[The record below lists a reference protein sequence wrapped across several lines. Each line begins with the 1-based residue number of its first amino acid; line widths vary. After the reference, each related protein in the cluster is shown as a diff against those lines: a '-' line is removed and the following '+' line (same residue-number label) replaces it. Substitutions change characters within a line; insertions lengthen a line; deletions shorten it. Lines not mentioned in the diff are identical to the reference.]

1 MEITEEQRRRI
12 EANRLAALERR
23 KRFAE
28 AAAAAATFPT
38 SGATAFTEW
47 RLAKCPRIA
56 PPLPPPMFPPPPPP
70 PRTPPQP
77 PVGFEVVLELCS
89 PDEFLV
95 AVGPAEGAVYPG
107 EAECLGA
114 VQDCLASASV
124 VQYSAT
130 QSQSQSG
137 HLRPVFKLADYDM
150 ALKCLRKL
158 PGAVVRGIPH
168 HTRIALAR
176 VNWASDEEVDDLL
189 KKLPQQLQDALLP
202 FQLEGV
208 RFGLRRHGRCLIADE
223 MGLGKTLQAIAI
235 ACCFKDEGPMLIVC
249 PAVLRYTWAEEL
261 ERWDPSFMPKD
272 IHLVFGHQDSLDRL
286 GATPRAVIISYKML
300 SHLRQSMM
308 NRTWALMIVDE
319 SHNIRCTKKKSEKNE
334 TRAVLDLASL
344 IKRIILLSGTPSLSS
359 GDNRPFD
366 IYHQINM
373 LCPRLLGKDK
383 FDYAKNYCSMQLA
396 KSYQGK
402 TYQDFSKGTRLTELN
417 VLLSQI
423 VMIRRLKEHLLNE
436 LPPKRRQ
443 IIRLKLK
450 APYIRAATSSS
461 TKGMDSSSGNET
473 LVVDLP
479 SKSNDIENTKAEEDD
494 ICKKSPR
501 DLSPQEIGIA
511 KISGFSEWFSN
522 HFIMNGFPANDN
534 LDPQSSCQKT
544 IIFAHHLKVLDGVH
558 LDYEGRAWCS
568 GKTQPHVTRALWV
581 RCSLLAIIA
590 RVFVSENGIK
600 FVRIDGS
607 TLQRERKEAVDSFR
621 LDPEVK
627 VAIIGITAGG
637 VGLDFSSAQ
646 NVVFVELPRSASE
659 LLQAEDRA
667 HRRGQKNAV
676 NVYIFCAKNT
686 SDESHWLQLNQSL
699 FRVSSLMNGKKDAI
713 REIEV
718 DQVCHLE
725 EIQNV
730 EKTERK
736 LLPLENNNADSNH
749 GPKCISESDV
759 MPIDCFPGIKDLEF
773 DSDFTIRTI
782 PLHFEDESLDAS
794 VKNNLS
800 PRLHED
806 RSCSDASISPA
817 AAFCSAI
824 SSCKS
829 IKARRRLSGNSGILG
844 QTAAISDFQIQV
856 ETLRF
861 EVSQHTGRIHLY
873 SCVPGH
879 DSRPKPLF
887 ENFLPEE
894 LDSTLSSSS
903 DVNKTRTQLLKRNPA
918 FCNVFNAFIK
928 EWLALRPID
937 QRKLL
942 GKPLQL
948 PLSLEL
954 CFLKD
959 SMNHSTEGLLKGGS
973 KRRAAPLNDVSNPL
987 PENAEWKKVVIHNG
1001 TSKEKQYT
1009 QGWTIN
1015 DEPLCK
1021 LCQGHCNGKL
1031 AKSPEYF
1038 EDLFCDLACFQEYRL
1053 RTSGRALRQA
1063 LFQIERG
1070 KCSQCKLDCCKLVKH
1085 LKPLS
1090 AEKRKEYIIKVAP
1103 NIASRKK
1110 LLDKLVREPTDGNA
1124 WHADHIIPVHKGG
1137 GECTLENMRTLCVAC
1152 HYEVTRAQHKELKE
1166 IRNKAKEHLKNV
1178 LKQQKANGA
1187 TEDLEDES
1195 LLVTVPGSA
1204 YSTGV
1209 EVPGNA
1215 DKVVAE

>member
-1 MEITEEQRRRI
+1 MEITGEQRRRA
-12 EANRLAALERR
+12 EANRLVALEKR

-28 AAAAAATFPT
+28 AAVAGG
-38 SGATAFTEW
+38 STAFPISGTTASADW

-56 PPLPPPMFPPPPPP
+56 PPQPPTPAPP
-70 PRTPPQP
+70 TPPQR
-77 PVGFEVVLELCS
+77 PVGFQVVLEVCS
-89 PDEFLV
+89 PDEFSV
-95 AVGPAEGAVYPG
+95 AVGPAEGTDYPG
-107 EAECLGA
+107 EAECLSA
-114 VQDCLASASV
+114 VQDCIAAASV

-130 QSQSQSG
+130 QSQSQIG
-137 HLRPVFKLADYDM
+137 HLRPVFKLVDYDEV
-150 ALKCLRKL
+150 LKCLKIL
-158 PGAVVRGIPH
+158 PGVVVQDIPYS
-168 HTRIALAR
+168 TRNAIQNLPTR
-176 VNWASDEEVDDLL
+176 TGQTWASDNDIDNLL

-208 RFGLRRHGRCLIADE
+208 KFGLRRHGRCLIADE

-235 ACCFKDEGPMLIVC
+235 ACCFKDEGPILIVC

-272 IHLVFGHQDSLDRL
+272 IHLVFGHQDSLEYLD
-286 GATPRAVIISYKML
+286 ATPRAVIISYKML
-300 SHLRQSMM
+300 SRLRKCMM
-308 NRTWALMIVDE
+308 NRLWALMIVDE
-319 SHNIRCTKKKSEKNE
+319 SHNIRCTKTPEKYE
-334 TRAVLDLASL
+334 TQAVLDLAPN
-344 IKRIILLSGTPSLSS
+344 IKHIILLSGTPSLS
-359 GDNRPFD
+359 RPFD

-373 LCPRLLGKDK
+373 LWPFLLGNDK
-383 FDYAKNYCSMQLA
+383 FDYAKKYCSLHIA
-396 KSYQGK
+396 RSYQGK

-417 VLLSQI
+417 VLLSQT

-450 APYIRAATSSS
+450 APDIRAATSSCI
-461 TKGMDSSSGNET
+461 KGLNTSGSNET
-473 LVVDLP
+473 LAVDLP
-479 SKSNDIENTKAEEDD
+479 NESNDSENTKAEEDD

-501 DLSPQEIGIA
+501 HLTPQEIGIA

-522 HFIMNGFPANDN
+522 HFIMKGLAANDN

-544 IIFAHHLKVLDGVH
+544 IIFAHHLKVLDGV
-558 LDYEGRAWCS
+558 
-568 GKTQPHVTRALWV
+568 Q
-581 RCSLLAIIA
+581 
-590 RVFVSENGIK
+590 VFVSENGIK

-637 VGLDFSSAQ
+637 VGLDFSTAQ
-646 NVVFVELPRSASE
+646 NVVFVELPKSASE

-667 HRRGQKNAV
+667 HRRGQTNAV
-676 NVYIFCAKNT
+676 NIYIFCAKNT
-686 SDESHWLQLNQSL
+686 LDESHWLKLNQSL

-725 EIQNV
+725 EIRNTD
-730 EKTERK
+730 EKTQCK
-736 LLPLENNNADSNH
+736 LLPLVNLNADSTH
-749 GPKCISESDV
+749 GLKCLLGSDG
-759 MPIDCFPGIKDLEF
+759 MSIECFPGIEDLEL

-782 PLHFEDESLDAS
+782 PLQFEDESLDAS
-794 VKNNLS
+794 VKNN
-800 PRLHED
+800 PTPTVHED
-806 RSCSDASISPA
+806 RTCSDVSISPA
-817 AAFCSAI
+817 AAFCTAI

-829 IKARRRLSGNSGILG
+829 MKVRRRLSGNSVTLG

-856 ETLRF
+856 ESLRF

-894 LDSTLSSSS
+894 LDLPLSSSS
-903 DVNKTRTQLLKRNPA
+903 DVKKTRTQLLKRNPA
-918 FCNVFNAFIK
+918 FCNVFKAFIK

-937 QRKLL
+937 QKKLL

-987 PENAEWKKVVIHNG
+987 PENAEWRKVVLHNG
-1001 TSKEKQYT
+1001 TTKEKQYT
-1009 QGWTIN
+1009 QGWTID

-1021 LCQGHCNGKL
+1021 LCQGLCSGKL

-1038 EDLFCDLACFQEYRL
+1038 EDLFCGLACFQEYRL

-1085 LKPLS
+1085 IKPLPV
-1090 AEKRKEYIIKVAP
+1090 EKRQEYIRKVAP

-1124 WHADHIIPVHKGG
+1124 WHADHIIPVYKGG
-1137 GECTLENMRTLCVAC
+1137 GC

-1166 IRNKAKEHLKNV
+1166 LRRKEKEHLKNALNQ
-1178 LKQQKANGA
+1178 LKDNASEA
-1187 TEDLEDES
+1187 TELEDNS

-1204 YSTGV
+1204 YSIGFEVLGSASGGV
-1209 EVPGNA
+1209 
-1215 DKVVAE
+1215 VVE